1 MALKPWPEA
10 CAAAGAALRAG
21 RIARDSMSP
30 RDAALAAHRPGGPSV
45 DEIEALIRQHRAE
58 ARAALAAQR
67 AAA

>member
-10 CAAAGAALRAG
+10 CAAAAAAWRAG
-21 RIARDSMSP
+21 RVARDSMSP

-45 DEIEALIRQHRAE
+45 DELEALIIRHRQE
-58 ARAALAAQR
+58 ARAALQR